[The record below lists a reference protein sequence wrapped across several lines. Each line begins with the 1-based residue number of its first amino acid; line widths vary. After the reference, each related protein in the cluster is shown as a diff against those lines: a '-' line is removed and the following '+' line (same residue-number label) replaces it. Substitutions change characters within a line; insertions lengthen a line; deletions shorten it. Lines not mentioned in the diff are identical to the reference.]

1 MRFTGN
7 QEEKSKTIER
17 VFKLFSRLGF
27 NNVLDHSEVLKPIVK
42 EWTSSE
48 DKLPDQYVTFMRGE
62 VPFSDNVRFRY
73 DLTVDGEPVEDS
85 RNKIRESLQNWFAVG
100 KKPDESLVDDLVKN
114 CELDKVVLSNFIKV
128 GDGTDLEIEIDYDRM
143 KFGDIRDFDNC
154 VCDVIKIHN
163 KFSGSV
169 VEMVSSRNKNQIDF
183 TFEWKNEDESI
194 ECKKEVSVD
203 MYDLR
208 FADIEKIT
216 KFFCIIKGIR
226 EMSSFFVEKLESFL
240 DKREKADKV
249 AEESFDRMSE
259 EMFSS

>member
-1 MRFTGN
+1 MSYVGN
-7 QEEKSKTIER
+7 QEDRMKTIER

-27 NNVLDHSEVLKPIVK
+27 NNVLDNSEILKPIVK

-48 DKLPDQYVTFMRGE
+48 DRLPDQYVTFMRGE

-85 RNKIRESLQNWFAVG
+85 RNQIKESLQNWFAVG
-100 KKPDESLVDDLVKN
+100 KKPDELLVDDLVKN
-114 CELDKVVLSNFIKV
+114 CELDKVVLSNFIKI
-128 GDGTDLEIEIDYDRM
+128 GDGTDLEIEIDYDGM
-143 KFGDIRDFDNC
+143 KFGDIRDFDNW
-154 VCDVIKIHN
+154 VCDIIKIRN

-169 VEMVSSRNKNQIDF
+169 VEMSSHRGKAQIDF
-183 TFEWKNEDESI
+183 TFKWNHNMV

-203 MYDLR
+203 LYDFR
-208 FADIEKIT
+208 YEDIEKIS

-226 EMSSFFVEKLESFL
+226 EMSSFFIKQLESFL

-259 EMFSS
+259 EMFFVV

>member
-1 MRFTGN
+1 MSFTGN

-42 EWTSSE
+42 EWTSGE

-85 RNKIRESLQNWFAVG
+85 RNQIRESLQNWFAVG

-114 CELDKVVLSNFIKV
+114 CELDKVVLSNFIKI
-128 GDGTDLEIEIDYDRM
+128 GDGTDLEVEIDYDGM
-143 KFGDIRDFDNC
+143 KFGDIGDFDNR

-169 VEMVSSRNKNQIDF
+169 VEMSSSRGKAQIHF
-183 TFEWKNEDESI
+183 TFKWNHNMV

-208 FADIEKIT
+208 YDDIEKIS

-226 EMSSFFVEKLESFL
+226 EMSSFFVKKLESFL

-259 EMFSS
+259 EMFFLT

>member
-1 MRFTGN
+1 MSYVGN
-7 QEEKSKTIER
+7 QEDRTKTIER

-27 NNVLDHSEVLKPIVK
+27 NNVLDNSEILKPIVK

-85 RNKIRESLQNWFAVG
+85 RNQIKESLQNWFAVG

-154 VCDVIKIHN
+154 VGDVIKIHN

-169 VEMVSSRNKNQIDF
+169 VEMSSPRGKAQIHF
-183 TFEWKNEDESI
+183 TFKWNHNMV

-208 FADIEKIT
+208 YDDIEKIT

-226 EMSSFFVEKLESFL
+226 EMSSFFVKKLESFL

>member
-1 MRFTGN
+1 MSYVGN

-17 VFKLFSRLGF
+17 VFKLFSKLGF
-27 NNVLDHSEVLKPIVK
+27 KNVLDHSEVLKPIVK
-42 EWTSSE
+42 EWTSGE

-85 RNKIRESLQNWFAVG
+85 RNQIRESLQDWFAVG
-100 KKPDESLVDDLVKN
+100 KKPDELLVDDLVKN
-114 CELDKVVLSNFIKV
+114 CELGKVVLSNFIKV
-128 GDGTDLEIEIDYDRM
+128 GDGTDLEIEIDYDGM
-143 KFGDIRDFDNC
+143 KFGDIGDFDNC

-169 VEMVSSRNKNQIDF
+169 VEMSSPRGKAQIHF
-183 TFEWKNEDESI
+183 AFKWNHNMV

-208 FADIEKIT
+208 YDDIEKIS

-226 EMSSFFVEKLESFL
+226 EMSSFFVKKLESFL

-259 EMFSS
+259 DMFFLP

>member
-1 MRFTGN
+1 MSYVGN
-7 QEEKSKTIER
+7 QEDRTKTIER

-27 NNVLDHSEVLKPIVK
+27 NNVLDNSEVLKPIVK

-48 DKLPDQYVTFMRGE
+48 DRLPDQYVTFMRGE

-85 RNKIRESLQNWFAVG
+85 KNQIRESLQNWFAVG

-114 CELDKVVLSNFIKV
+114 CELDKVVLSNFIKI
-128 GDGTDLEIEIDYDRM
+128 GDGTDLEIEIDYDGM
-143 KFGDIRDFDNC
+143 KFGDIADFDNWT
-154 VCDVIKIHN
+154 CDIIKIRN

-169 VEMVSSRNKNQIDF
+169 VEMRSHRGRAKIDF
-183 TFEWKNEDESI
+183 TFTWKHETV
-194 ECKKEVSVD
+194 ECKKEVSID
-203 MYDLR
+203 MYNLR
-208 FADIEKIT
+208 YDDIEKIS

-226 EMSSFFVEKLESFL
+226 EMSSFFVKKLESFL

-249 AEESFDRMSE
+249 AEESFDRMSD
-259 EMFSS
+259 EMFS